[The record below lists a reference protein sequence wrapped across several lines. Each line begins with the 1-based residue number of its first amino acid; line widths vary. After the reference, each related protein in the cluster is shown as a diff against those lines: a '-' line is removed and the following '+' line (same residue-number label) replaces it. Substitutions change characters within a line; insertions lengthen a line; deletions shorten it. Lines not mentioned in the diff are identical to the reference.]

1 MNKIVNGKVVAMTD
15 EEIAEYNSRTV
26 EDLWKLKRLNEYP
39 SIEECIHAILDNE
52 LDALQVKRT
61 AVKAKYP
68 KPS

>member
-1 MNKIVNGKVVAMTD
+1 MNKIVNGESIAMTD

-52 LDALQVKRT
+52 LDALQAKRT

-68 KPS
+68 KP

>member
-39 SIEECIHAILDNE
+39 SIQECIHAILDNE
-52 LDALQVKRT
+52 LDALQEKRT